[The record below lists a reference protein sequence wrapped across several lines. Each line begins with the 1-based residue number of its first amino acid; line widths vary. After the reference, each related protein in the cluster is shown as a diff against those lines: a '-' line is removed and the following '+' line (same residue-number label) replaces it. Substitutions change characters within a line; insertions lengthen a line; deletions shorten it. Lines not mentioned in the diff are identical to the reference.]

1 MAYETV
7 SDLIKAFR
15 EDEQDAIA
23 PYFWSDNQLV
33 RWTNEAL
40 TEFAE
45 SSASIYDDESPIT
58 LIPYGV
64 GEDRF
69 QLDFC
74 IIEVVDVWIEGPPR
88 RHLLRSTSNFNLN
101 FNNGYGHRR
110 GYGCESSVSSHH
122 YHLDRSGHLHIHPK
136 PSIPGALR
144 LRVIRRLVKE
154 LEKCDRIPDLL
165 PQERR
170 HLLSYIAYKAY
181 RVNEGET
188 YNQGSSDEHLKRFE
202 EACQSSRETSIL
214 RRGSCSR
221 PIRSHW

>member
-7 SDLIKAFR
+7 GDLIKAFR
-15 EDEQDAIA
+15 EDEQDTIA
-23 PYFWSDNQLV
+23 PHFWSDNQLV

-45 SSASIYDDESPIT
+45 RSMSIYDDESPVT
-58 LIPYGV
+58 LIPYGI

-69 QLDFC
+69 SLDPC
-74 IIEVVDVWIEGPPR
+74 VIDVVDAWIDGQPHC
-88 RHLLRSTSNFNLN
+88 HLYRTLSGFGNSYRGG
-101 FNNGYGHRR
+101 NGYGNGQ
-110 GYGCESSVSSHH
+110 GYSGGCTHF
-122 YHLDRSGHLHIHPK
+122 YFDGAGQLRLHPK
-136 PSIPGALR
+136 PTVAGATR
-144 LRVIRRLVKE
+144 LRIVRRPVKDIC
-154 LEKCDRIPDLL
+154 KGDRVPDLL
-165 PQERR
+165 PQDRR

-202 EACQSSRETSIL
+202 EACQASRESSIL

-221 PIRSHW
+221 PIRSNW

>member
-15 EDEQDAIA
+15 EDERDTVA

-45 SSASIYDDESPIT
+45 RTASIYDDESAVT
-58 LIPYGV
+58 LIRYGI

-69 QLDFC
+69 ALDVC
-74 IIEVVDVWIEGPPR
+74 IIDVVDVWIEGPPR
-88 RHLLRSTSNFNLN
+88 RHLLRSLSRLD
-101 FNNGYGHRR
+101 R
-110 GYGCESSVSSHH
+110 GYRGGYRHDFNGCSSH
-122 YHLDRSGHLHIHPK
+122 YHFDGAGQLHIHPK
-136 PSIPGALR
+136 PSAADALR
-144 LRVIRRLVKE
+144 LRVVRRPVRDLDKGDKV
-154 LEKCDRIPDLL
+154 PDLL
-165 PQERR
+165 PQDVR

-181 RVNEGET
+181 RVNDAET
-188 YNQGSSDEHLKRFE
+188 FNKASADEHLALFE
-202 EACQSSRETSIL
+202 DACQAVREKAIL
-214 RRGSCSR
+214 RRGDCSR